1 MATVAP
7 VSIPIELQISEVLG
21 LREGCSQTLSDEVL
35 QRIRLIREKCVQAE
49 AREGTTP
56 IPWRRGGPPSSGGGG
71 GGRHLTS
78 GVGNGGG
85 NTSNTR
91 ALPTKWRSGGSGN
104 GGGNTVPNQSPQH
117 RPQTSTP
124 RGPHQRYVSKF
135 QNTDTPVEDKI
146 LNTVILNKLNKFSAS
161 NYDEIKG
168 FLQQILD
175 DDASDFL
182 KAFMLLIFKKA
193 ATELNFC
200 PLYARMI
207 AELSETYAVLRSE
220 LKDLYTK
227 YLDIFEEVSEEQCKD
242 YETFVQRNREK
253 QLRLGYSQ
261 FLAELTR
268 LGTLELS
275 DLEILYSKI
284 VTQIYTFAKEGESKT
299 RVIEEYVDCLLKMS
313 QAFSSGSSEKLVAIR
328 NGLSDV
334 CVPKLTEIYSQR
346 SANFPGVSKRASFT
360 ILDCLDIFK
369 I

>member
-1 MATVAP
+1 MAVVSP
-7 VSIPIELQISEVLG
+7 VEAQIQDVLS
-21 LREGCSQTLSDEVL
+21 LRDQCALTLSDEIL
-35 QRIRLIREKCVQAE
+35 QRIRLIREKCTQAE
-49 AREGTTP
+49 TREGTTP
-56 IPWRRGGPPSSGGGG
+56 IAWRRGPAPSS
-71 GGRHLTS
+71 
-78 GVGNGGG
+78 NGGG
-85 NTSNTR
+85 
-91 ALPTKWRSGGSGN
+91 SGH
-104 GGGNTVPNQSPQH
+104 GGGNKHPPNKWRNGVGGGNSYGHGNSNGGNNH
-117 RPQTSTP
+117 RPPPPPNHQPS
-124 RGPHQRYVSKF
+124 RGPHQKYVSKF

-175 DDASDFL
+175 DDASEFL

-193 ATELNFC
+193 ATESNFC

-207 AELSETYAVLRSE
+207 AELSESYVVLRSE
-220 LKDLYTK
+220 LKELYIK
-227 YLDIFEEVSEEQCKD
+227 YLDIFDEVSEEQCKD

-268 LGTLELS
+268 LGALELG
-275 DLEILYSKI
+275 DLEVLYSKV
-284 VTQIYTFAKEGESKT
+284 VTQIYRLGKDGTVKT
-299 RVIEEYVDCLLKMS
+299 LVIDEYLDCLLKMS
-313 QAFSSGSSEKLVAIR
+313 QAFSAGKSAKLTEIR
-328 NGLSDV
+328 NGLSEM

-346 SANFPGVSKRASFT
+346 SSNFPGVSKKGSFT

>member
-1 MATVAP
+1 MATVSP
-7 VSIPIELQISEVLG
+7 VEAQIQDILS
-21 LREGCSQTLSDEVL
+21 LRDHCTLTLSDEIL

-49 AREGTTP
+49 AREGTVP
-56 IPWRRGGPPSSGGGG
+56 ISWRRGPPSSSNGGGSGGSGGSKQLPNKWRNSVG
-71 GGRHLTS
+71 GGNSNGNGHTNT
-78 GVGNGGG
+78 NGGG
-85 NTSNTR
+85 NH
-91 ALPTKWRSGGSGN
+91 
-104 GGGNTVPNQSPQH
+104 H
-117 RPQTSTP
+117 RPPPPNHQP
-124 RGPHQRYVSKF
+124 NRGPHQKYVSKF

-193 ATELNFC
+193 ATESNFC

-207 AELSETYAVLRSE
+207 AELSDSYVVLRSE
-220 LKDLYTK
+220 LKELYIK
-227 YLDIFEEVSEEQCKD
+227 YLDIFDEVSEEQCKD

-268 LGTLELS
+268 LGALELS
-275 DLEILYSKI
+275 DLEVLYSKV
-284 VTQIYTFAKEGESKT
+284 VTQIYNLGKEGTSKSL
-299 RVIEEYVDCLLKMS
+299 VIDEYLDCLLKMS
-313 QAFSSGSSEKLVAIR
+313 QAFSAGKSAKLTEIR
-328 NGLSDV
+328 NGLSEM

-346 SANFPGVSKRASFT
+346 SSNFPGVSKKGSFT

-369 I
+369 V

>member
-1 MATVAP
+1 MATVSP
-7 VSIPIELQISEVLG
+7 VEAQIQDVLS
-21 LREGCSQTLSDEVL
+21 LREACTLTLSDEML

-49 AREGTTP
+49 AKEGSAL
-56 IPWRRGGPPSSGGGG
+56 IAWRRGPAPSPNGGGG
-71 GGRHLTS
+71 GHH
-78 GVGNGGG
+78 N
-85 NTSNTR
+85 NKQ
-91 ALPTKWRSGGSGN
+91 LPNKWRSGGN
-104 GGGNTVPNQSPQH
+104 GGGSNNRPPPPPNHTPQ
-117 RPQTSTP
+117 PS
-124 RGPHQRYVSKF
+124 RGPHQKYVSKF

-193 ATELNFC
+193 ASESNFC

-207 AELSETYAVLRSE
+207 AELSEQYTILRSE
-220 LKDLYTK
+220 TKELYTK
-227 YLDIFEEVSEEQCKD
+227 YLDIFDEVSEEQCKD

-268 LGTLELS
+268 LGVLELS

-284 VTQIYTFAKEGESKT
+284 VSLIYTFGKEGTSKT
-299 RVIEEYVDCLLKMS
+299 LVIDEYLDCLLKMS
-313 QAFSSGSSEKLVAIR
+313 QAFGAGKSAKLTEIR
-328 NGLSDV
+328 NGLSVV

-346 SANFPGVSKRASFT
+346 SANFPGVSKKASFT

-369 I
+369 V

>member
-1 MATVAP
+1 MATVLP
-7 VSIPIELQISEVLG
+7 VEAQIQDVLS
-21 LREGCSQTLSDEVL
+21 LRDHCTLTLSDEML
-35 QRIRLIREKCVQAE
+35 QRIRLIREKCIQAE

-56 IPWRRGGPPSSGGGG
+56 ISWRRGPAPPS
-71 GGRHLTS
+71 
-78 GVGNGGG
+78 NGGG
-85 NTSNTR
+85 TKQ
-91 ALPTKWRSGGSGN
+91 LPNKWRNGV
-104 GGGNTVPNQSPQH
+104 GGGNSHGHGHSNNTSGGNHNRPPPPPNHQPN
-117 RPQTSTP
+117 
-124 RGPHQRYVSKF
+124 RGPHQKYVSKF

-193 ATELNFC
+193 ATESNFC

-207 AELSETYAVLRSE
+207 AELSESYAVLRSE
-220 LKDLYTK
+220 LKELYIK
-227 YLDIFEEVSEEQCKD
+227 YLDIFDEVSEEQCKD

-268 LGTLELS
+268 LGALELS
-275 DLEILYSKI
+275 DLEVLYSKV
-284 VTQIYTFAKEGESKT
+284 VTQIYKLGKEGTNKT
-299 RVIEEYVDCLLKMS
+299 LVIDEYLDCLLKMS
-313 QAFSSGSSEKLVAIR
+313 QAFSAGKSAKLTEIR
-328 NGLSDV
+328 NGLSEM

-346 SANFPGVSKRASFT
+346 SSNFPGVSKKGSFT

-369 I
+369 V

>member
-1 MATVAP
+1 MATVLP
-7 VSIPIELQISEVLG
+7 VEAQIQDVIS
-21 LREGCSQTLSDEVL
+21 LRDHCTLTLSDEML

-56 IPWRRGGPPSSGGGG
+56 ISWRRGPAPPS
-71 GGRHLTS
+71 
-78 GVGNGGG
+78 NGGG
-85 NTSNTR
+85 NKQ
-91 ALPTKWRSGGSGN
+91 LPNKWRNGV
-104 GGGNTVPNQSPQH
+104 GGGNSHGHGHSNNTNGCNHNRPPPPPNHQPN
-117 RPQTSTP
+117 
-124 RGPHQRYVSKF
+124 RGPHQKYVSKF

-175 DDASDFL
+175 DNASDFL

-193 ATELNFC
+193 ATESNFC

-207 AELSETYAVLRSE
+207 AELSESYAVLRSE
-220 LKDLYTK
+220 LKELYIK
-227 YLDIFEEVSEEQCKD
+227 YLDIFDEVSEEQCKD

-268 LGTLELS
+268 LGALELS
-275 DLEILYSKI
+275 DLEVLYSKV
-284 VTQIYTFAKEGESKT
+284 VTQIYKLGKEGTNKT
-299 RVIEEYVDCLLKMS
+299 LVIDEYLDCLLKMS
-313 QAFSSGSSEKLVAIR
+313 QAFSAGKSAKLIEIR
-328 NGLSDV
+328 NGLSEV
-334 CVPKLTEIYSQR
+334 CIPKLTEIYSQR
-346 SANFPGVSKRASFT
+346 SANFPGVSKKGSFT

-369 I
+369 V

>member
-1 MATVAP
+1 MASISP
-7 VSIPIELQISEVLG
+7 VSTPISALDQQIQEVLG
-21 LREGCSQTLSDEVL
+21 LRNQCALTLSDEML

-49 AREGTTP
+49 AKEGTTQ
-56 IPWRRGGPPSSGGGG
+56 IQWRRGPGPSGSGSSGGGNKQIP
-71 GGRHLTS
+71 S
-78 GVGNGGG
+78 
-85 NTSNTR
+85 
-91 ALPTKWRSGGSGN
+91 KWRSGGGPS
-104 GGGNTVPNQSPQH
+104 H
-117 RPQTSTP
+117 RPQSSAHHAPHTP
-124 RGPHQRYVSKF
+124 PTNRGPHQKYVSKF

-146 LNTVILNKLNKFSAS
+146 LNTVILNKLNKFSAN

-175 DDASDFL
+175 DDASEFL

-193 ATELNFC
+193 ASESNFC

-207 AELSETYAVLRSE
+207 AELSEQYTILRSE
-220 LKDLYTK
+220 TKELYTK
-227 YLDIFEEVSEEQCKD
+227 YLDIFDEVSEEQCKD

-268 LGTLELS
+268 LGVLELS

-284 VTQIYTFAKEGESKT
+284 VTLIYTFGKEGTSKT
-299 RVIEEYVDCLLKMS
+299 LVIDEYIDCLLKMS
-313 QAFSSGSSEKLVAIR
+313 QAFSAGKSLKLTEIR
-328 NGLSDV
+328 NGLSEV

-346 SANFPGVSKRASFT
+346 SINFPGVSKKASFT

-369 I
+369 V

>member
-7 VSIPIELQISEVLG
+7 VSVPIELQISEVLG
-21 LREGCSQTLSDEVL
+21 LREACSLTLSDEVL

-49 AREGTTP
+49 AKEGTTA
-56 IPWRRGGPPSSGGGG
+56 IPWRRGVAPSGGGSHSRHSNGGGGSGSGSSGG
-71 GGRHLTS
+71 
-78 GVGNGGG
+78 
-85 NTSNTR
+85 TR
-91 ALPTKWRSGGSGN
+91 SLPNKWRSGDS
-104 GGGNTVPNQSPQH
+104 GGGNNAPPHHKPQ
-117 RPQTSTP
+117 PAPP

-268 LGTLELS
+268 LGALELN
-275 DLEILYSKI
+275 DLEVLYSKV
-284 VTQIYTFAKEGESKT
+284 VTQIYMLAKEGESKT

-328 NGLSDV
+328 NGLSVV
-334 CVPKLTEIYSQR
+334 CVPKLTEMYSQR
-346 SANFPGVSKRASFT
+346 TANFPGISKRASFT
-360 ILDCLDIFK
+360 MLDCLDIFK
-369 I
+369 ER

>member
-1 MATVAP
+1 MATVTP
-7 VSIPIELQISEVLG
+7 VSTLDQQIQDVIG
-21 LREGCSQTLSDEVL
+21 LRNQCMLTLSDEML
-35 QRIRLIREKCVQAE
+35 HRIRLIREKCVQA
-49 AREGTTP
+49 AAKEGSTP
-56 IPWRRGGPPSSGGGG
+56 IQWRRGPGSASNGGGG
-71 GGRHLTS
+71 AS
-78 GVGNGGG
+78 KQ
-85 NTSNTR
+85 
-91 ALPTKWRSGGSGN
+91 LPNKWRSGPGGGSG
-104 GGGNTVPNQSPQH
+104 GPSH
-117 RPQTSTP
+117 RAPATHTP
-124 RGPHQRYVSKF
+124 PPTNRGPHQKYVSKF

-175 DDASDFL
+175 DDASEFL

-193 ATELNFC
+193 ASESNFC

-207 AELSETYAVLRSE
+207 AELSEKYTILRSE
-220 LKDLYTK
+220 TKELYTK
-227 YLDIFEEVSEEQCKD
+227 YLDIFDEVSEEQCKD

-268 LGTLELS
+268 LGVLELS
-275 DLEILYSKI
+275 DLEVLYSKI
-284 VTQIYTFAKEGESKT
+284 VTLIYTFGQEGTSKT
-299 RVIEEYVDCLLKMS
+299 LVIDEYIDCLLKMS
-313 QAFSSGSSEKLVAIR
+313 QAFGAGKSAKLTEIR
-328 NGLSDV
+328 NGLSVV

-346 SANFPGVSKRASFT
+346 SANFPGVSKKASFT